1 MYSHP
6 SYWRNPSSEYLE
18 IFASIWNSVLSP
30 AGTYYVG
37 NSPKCKRAFW
47 KMTSFHYIIFTQFS
61 RKIFC
66 SVMENFFI
74 AMLDISLSHVKAHS
88 VVCVTL
94 INIAFSLS
102 RWLKPFF
109 FAHLQFLNNISLF
122 FSSFSVHLFLYVFLF
137 FFLLFFGINRMRM
150 LFLFGY

>member
-1 MYSHP
+1 MHSHP

-18 IFASIWNSVLSP
+18 ILASIWNSVLSP

-37 NSPKCKRAFW
+37 NSPKYKRAFW

-74 AMLDISLSHVKAHS
+74 AMLDIGLSQVKAHS

-94 INIAFSLS
+94 INTAFSLS

-109 FAHLQFLNNISLF
+109 FAHLQFLNNISL
-122 FSSFSVHLFLYVFLF
+122 SF
-137 FFLLFFGINRMRM
+137 FFLLCPSFPLCLSF
-150 LFLFGY
+150 LFLVILWN